1 MIENLEFLLKGT
13 YAYVIGD
20 KQLDDSIYLQA
31 IGFHIAE
38 KKKTVKVEGLE
49 NHFSEYLPATV
60 HCYISPA
67 GAPSFK
73 EHTDPYDVKIK
84 CISGTKTME
93 INGERVEIGE
103 GQEIL
108 IPANVPHK
116 ATNEFDSVMLSIGYE
131 K

>member
-1 MIENLEFLLKGT
+1 
-13 YAYVIGD
+13 
-20 KQLDDSIYLQA
+20 
-31 IGFHIAE
+31 
-38 KKKTVKVEGLE
+38 
-49 NHFSEYLPATV
+49 
-60 HCYISPA
+60 
-67 GAPSFK
+67 
-73 EHTDPYDVKIK
+73 
-84 CISGTKTME
+84 ME